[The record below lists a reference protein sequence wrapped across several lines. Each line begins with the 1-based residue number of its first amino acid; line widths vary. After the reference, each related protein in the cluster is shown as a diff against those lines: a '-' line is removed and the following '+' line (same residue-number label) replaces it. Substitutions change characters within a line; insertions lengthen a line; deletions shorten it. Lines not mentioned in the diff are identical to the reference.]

1 MHHLRRL
8 PSAAS
13 FSSMFGG
20 PPPSSD
26 TTPTSPSSEAR
37 SRSFSI
43 ASSSLADALDNDIH
57 AGLHLNDGEGPSSP
71 IIDEVSVA
79 NSEIIAALEALQ
91 ITQRAGYSER
101 LRLIAKIQHIMIDQ
115 PETRNAFREHGGF
128 LNAVSVLAS
137 LEERAAAEHHG
148 GVGIDTSEQRHE
160 LRYELVKLVFAV
172 LALAFEGHDV
182 NRSTFNDTVGYEAI
196 GEAIKLSGL
205 MEAQIDDKDVASGS
219 STTVEGLPASPTPAE
234 KLFSILYAFLT
245 ADFSSPPIYSYLR
258 RHLNPPSP
266 AETESAPVVFDA
278 DAKPVKAV
286 IDLAADAERI
296 VVLLAERADAVRE
309 SGGEAAEH
317 PEVVPLMLNLASQL
331 GENEIVLR
339 LAVLSSLLQLI
350 WSSTRS
356 QVALNEVGLVG
367 IALSRLIPSQEQK
380 QDDLSP
386 VERDLW
392 IKLMQRTLEMGSDTH
407 NSRRLFQLA
416 VKGWQGTDEE
426 ETLDEE
432 VLELILIGV
441 RRSRFPSFIHFD
453 LSPTGYSALV
463 LPSLGRVFPP
473 ATVGYTFMGWIS
485 IDVPPRAGDSFSVLG
500 CGDSSGKCHFQLS
513 ITSDLQFAVS
523 TSPSKPPV
531 VFTNHWLQLG
541 KFQHVALVH
550 QRPKYVLSSPI
561 SLYVDGQLVDTSKI
575 AYPTAPP
582 KDCDVQAW
590 LGTPTERV
598 AEGGLGKGLN
608 RVKWNLGPTW
618 LLHAEL
624 PEQMIYVCWTLGPRY
639 AGLFQDQL
647 GQFQTNASSTDLNVR
662 LEIAASN
669 GNAQPATQ
677 ALIQAIRE
685 RGSAVVPDHKIYFAF
700 SALNVLAAG
709 SSRGILGT
717 GLSDRARQA
726 LASTAASPR
735 GKAIVNSAIPRK
747 IDDVLLMPNGL
758 GHLTQAHACNP
769 RGLDAAVW
777 KIGGV
782 SVVTKLIELS
792 KTSAQLATTV
802 QLFVECI
809 QDSWRNS
816 EDAERTQAYE
826 TLAYLLRHKASLID
840 ARTHD
845 IILSFCGLDVDEPT
859 RSIVSNVLAF
869 RFIILDL
876 VLWGA
881 TDLPM
886 QQRHLQRLR
895 DFVQRSEHASFNMRR
910 VVKMHLVRKLLF
922 SLRAGL
928 FYPSMNDEI
937 VDFLML
943 VVTAHFST
951 ETVRHVA
958 TFLTA
963 TLCQVVHVSAHPIEP
978 AENIDSPDPEAE
990 NPAEA
995 FVLDVRRLD
1004 AGSYAASLRVLSAL
1018 HDLVLGTESTQ
1029 ALAKFAKVITTK
1041 WTLLFILDRTAP
1053 PLAAV
1058 LSLRIL
1064 VRLLQTQGSAFAA
1077 KFANSTDGYQ
1087 MLRSATPHLWNFG
1100 QIHLALFALLH
1111 GRDISKVSLDADFSP
1126 SVFATCSV
1134 DLSPVASEVVRVLVA
1149 CVARGVM
1156 VLERK
1161 PAEAVTREF
1170 VTPQIGIDKS
1180 PALNGGENPKPRLRT
1195 RLSLAQGFDVVL
1207 ALLDQAN
1214 RATTG
1219 SHDHLATSA
1228 VALPDLVAALK
1239 PALRL
1244 VGELEYAPAEH
1255 VPSLPIITP
1264 RNGYHFVATV
1274 RRGSRVSIDSFS
1286 SGPAEESAG
1295 LGVLGVPL
1303 STSNSSRLEASLAS
1317 PLWTSVMPDGQW
1329 PPIFD
1334 DPKTMGPAATSLLD
1348 FLSSQVTD
1356 AITTRHVKRMS
1367 ISGFDLPMTSAEPP
1381 LQILRDMI
1389 DASASSDLR
1398 SQATFRTSLLR
1409 AIMDRL
1415 TRASTATIVANRVAN
1430 FVEFATEQAFQG
1442 WYADIVHLIKFV
1454 LSYIEKLLD
1463 ESALSVPL
1471 DAAKP
1476 FVQLYK
1482 SANRLVLLALADDLE
1497 VPETVLNVLVHHQL
1511 TLFAGQN
1518 AEPEFFRLLV
1528 YRLSVL
1534 TIASRE
1540 PAPLVDFFKLLVL
1553 QRSGDVE
1560 DALGQQRKHD
1570 FEPPFSSKAI
1580 DTDVEGFVTLL
1591 MSSEPQIKELS
1602 DFWDGFIAGEVSRL
1616 RPILEKDIVRL
1627 EELATS
1633 LKQKRDAQRKRMRT
1647 QRTAIYDWSEGIH
1660 EVEATRVA
1668 HTRQDFTD
1676 HAAYIHA
1683 EWIDRS
1689 QALYRERGI
1698 WGMPLPTDR
1707 WQLDFTQG
1715 PYRIRKKLQAELP
1728 KKIALPPADTLT
1740 SNRYRRMGNGST
1752 SRHDSIS
1759 QSPEITLLKVQ
1770 AATPVP
1776 VSSPGQSN
1784 LPAEESMW
1792 VEGASMETTMMDSDS
1807 PEPVTDEDKNRK
1819 VRRSLES
1826 GDVIESVFNIN
1837 RIVGLDAVAGLLLL
1851 AKKNVYI
1858 IDGFFQTSSG
1868 DLVDAWEA
1876 PEEERDRHLQTL
1888 AELAVQSTASAHE
1901 VDIAHRSRRWAWT
1914 DLLEV
1919 HERKYLFRNVAL
1931 ELFFADGRS
1940 FLLTF
1945 SKEKRQAAQSGIA
1958 ARNPGSVATGSLHIV
1973 GATLGAKF
1981 SDAVLGQKT
1990 KLEHITK
1997 RWERREMSNF
2007 EYLMHLNTISGRTY
2021 ADLTNYPVFPWVLA
2035 DYRSDSLDLTDP
2047 ATFRDLSKPMGAQ
2060 NPQREAEFAERY
2072 QQLQELEDGTKP
2084 FHYGTHYSSAMI
2096 TVGYLIRLRPFTE
2109 SYLDL
2114 QGGFDHA
2121 DRMFHNLAKAWDS
2134 CSRLSHSDVRELIP
2148 EFFFLPDFLR
2158 NANGLKLGLRQE
2170 SDAPIDDVALP
2181 PWAKNDPR
2189 LFIELHRK
2197 ALESDYVSAHLHLW
2211 IDLIWGY
2218 KSGTGDDAIKAVNV
2232 FHHLS
2237 YEGAIGELTPSFR
2250 PCDRR
2255 TEQVMYPLLDLDS
2268 IANVDE
2274 RRAATS
2280 TIHSFGM
2287 TPKQL
2292 FSKPHPTRIPPL
2304 VAKATRP
2311 IFSHDNSIEQQ
2322 YTTLIQSIVPVCD
2335 IGQHISAIHPS
2346 TTPEKTTATG
2356 SHTLAF
2362 PGDASHSVSWG
2373 YADQAV
2379 RVHAKGNNNP
2389 TSLFEGMHS
2398 EFVSAACFA
2407 DVRTFVTAST
2417 DTNVSLWRWRWKHHQ
2432 RGEVQFQQVECLR
2445 GHSDQVVCLAASR
2458 PYSIVVS
2465 GSDDKTAIIWDLNRQ
2480 RVSERGFVS
2489 LRLVQHPSNSVCPP
2503 LVRACS
2509 GRARGARTVG
2519 YHRQSMKSSIISDTT
2534 GDIATCS
2541 GSALRLW
2548 TVNGVL
2554 MATQSTSNF
2563 VDPIT
2568 AVAFSQHETAPLVA
2582 TGHRGGRI
2590 MLWERVKS
2598 DTEPTGWAL
2607 KLVHTLRHKDRLDAR
2622 PVPDITCLTFTRRQL
2637 YSGDSSGRCYLW
2649 SPPGVELFLP
2659 DSIGGGSCM
2668 GCKQAFGL
2676 LETRRRCSSCA
2687 GIFCTMCTTTS
2698 VEVGGRFCASCF
2710 RVLSP
2715 LAVVEPAAPLT
2726 LTVAE
2731 G

>member
-43 ASSSLADALDNDIH
+43 ASSNLADALENDIH
-57 AGLHLNDGEGPSSP
+57 TGYHVNNGEGPSSP
-71 IIDEVSVA
+71 VIDEVGVA

-137 LEERAAAEHHG
+137 LEERAAADNHG
-148 GVGIDTSEQRHE
+148 GVGVDTAEQRHE

-172 LALAFEGHDV
+172 LALAFERHDV
-182 NRSTFNDTVGYEAI
+182 NRSTFNDTVGYEAV

-205 MEAQIDDKDVASGS
+205 MEAQVDEKETALASGS
-219 STTVEGLPASPTPAE
+219 SATIEGLPASSSPAE

-258 RHLNPPSP
+258 RHLNSPSP
-266 AETESAPVVFDA
+266 AETETAPVVFDA
-278 DAKPVKAV
+278 DAKPAEAV

-317 PEVVPLMLNLASQL
+317 PEVVPLLLDLACQL

-339 LAVLSSLLQLI
+339 VAVLSSLLQLI

-367 IALSRLIPSQEQK
+367 IALSRLFSSKEET

-392 IKLMQRTLEMGSDTH
+392 IKLMQRTLEMGADTH

-416 VKGWQGTDEE
+416 VNGWQGTDED

-441 RRSRFPSFIHFD
+441 RRSRYPSFIHFD

-473 ATVGYTFMGWIS
+473 ATVGYTFMAWIS
-485 IDVPPRAGDSFSVLG
+485 IDVPPRAGDNFSVFG
-500 CGDSSGKCHFQLS
+500 CDDSAEKCHLQLS
-513 ITSDLQFAVS
+513 ITSELQFSVS
-523 TSPSKPPV
+523 TSPSKPAV
-531 VFTNHWLQLG
+531 VFTNHLLQLG

-550 QRPKYVLSSPI
+550 QRPKYALSSLI
-561 SLYVDGQLVDTSKI
+561 SLYVEGHLVDTSKI

-582 KDCDVQAW
+582 KDSEVQAW
-590 LGTPTERV
+590 LGTPKERV

-647 GQFQTNASSTDLNVR
+647 GQFQTNASSTDLNMR

-669 GNAQPATQ
+669 GNAQPAAQ
-677 ALIQAIRE
+677 ALVQAIRE

-709 SSRGILGT
+709 SSKGILGM

-747 IDDVLLMPNGL
+747 IDDLLLMPNGL

-792 KTSAQLATTV
+792 ATSAQLATTV

-840 ARTHD
+840 SRTHD
-845 IILSFCGLDVDEPT
+845 IILMFCGLDADEPR

-876 VLWGA
+876 VLWGT
-881 TDLPM
+881 TDPSI
-886 QQRHLQRLR
+886 QQRHFQRLR
-895 DFVQRSEHASFNMRR
+895 DFVQRSEYASFNVRR

-922 SLRAGL
+922 ALRAGL
-928 FYPSMNDEI
+928 FYPSINDEI

-963 TLCQVVHVSAHPIEP
+963 TLCQGEWQLCATDLTAMLTLSNQLHAVVHVSAHPVEP
-978 AENIDSPDPEAE
+978 AENVDSPDPEAE

-1004 AGSYAASLRVLSAL
+1004 AGSYTASLHVLSAL
-1018 HDLVLGTESTQ
+1018 HDLVLGTDSTQ
-1029 ALAKFAKVITTK
+1029 ALAKFAKVITMK

-1111 GRDISKVSLDADFSP
+1111 GRDISKVSLDAEFSP
-1126 SVFATCSV
+1126 STFSLCSA
-1134 DLSPVASEVVRVLVA
+1134 DLSPVATEVVRVLVA

-1170 VTPQIGIDKS
+1170 LTPQIGADKS
-1180 PALNGGENPKPRLRT
+1180 PNLNEGEAPERRLRT
-1195 RLSLAQGFDVVL
+1195 RLSLARGFDVVL
-1207 ALLDQAN
+1207 ALLNQAN

-1244 VGELEYAPAEH
+1244 VGELEYAPAER

-1274 RRGSRVSIDSFS
+1274 RRGSRISLDSFS
-1286 SGPAEESAG
+1286 SAPAEESAG

-1303 STSNSSRLEASLAS
+1303 SNSSNLEASLAS

-1334 DPKTMGPAATSLLD
+1334 DPKAMGPAATSLLD

-1367 ISGFDLPMTSAEPP
+1367 ISGFDLPITSAEPP

-1409 AIMDRL
+1409 AITERL
-1415 TRASTATIVANRVAN
+1415 SRASTAMIVANRVAN

-1442 WYADIVHLIKFV
+1442 WYADIVHLIKFA

-1463 ESALSVPL
+1463 ESALSVPM
-1471 DAAKP
+1471 DSAKP
-1476 FVQLYK
+1476 FAQLYK

-1540 PAPLVDFFKLLVL
+1540 PAPMVDFFKLLVL

-1580 DTDVEGFVTLL
+1580 DTDVDGFVTLL
-1591 MSSEPQIKELS
+1591 ASSELQIEELS
-1602 DFWDGFIAGEVSRL
+1602 DFWDAFIAGEVYRL
-1616 RPILEKDIVRL
+1616 RPVLEKEIVRL

-1633 LKQKRDAQRKRMRT
+1633 LKQKRDSQRKCMRT

-1728 KKIALPPADTLT
+1728 KKIALPPADTL
-1740 SNRYRRMGNGST
+1740 SSYGYKRMGNGST

-1759 QSPEITLLKVQ
+1759 QSPEITLREPRVLHDLFSSRAKLTLQLRSTVKVQ

-1776 VSSPGQSN
+1776 PSSPGQSN
-1784 LPAEESMW
+1784 VAAEESMW
-1792 VEGASMETTMMDSDS
+1792 VEGASVDNTMIDNES
-1807 PEPVTDEDKNRK
+1807 PEPVMDEDKNRK

-1837 RIVGLDAVAGLLLL
+1837 RIVGLDAVAGHLLL

-1876 PEEERDRHLQTL
+1876 PEEERDRHLRTL
-1888 AELAVQSTASAHE
+1888 AELAGQSTASAHE
-1901 VDIAHRSRRWAWT
+1901 IDIAHRSRRWAWT

-1958 ARNPGSVATGSLHIV
+1958 ARNPASVATGSLHIA

-2218 KSGTGDDAIKAVNV
+2218 KSGTGEDAIKAVNV

-2237 YEGAIGELTPSFR
+2237 YEGAI
-2250 PCDRR
+2250 
-2255 TEQVMYPLLDLDS
+2255 DLDS
-2268 IANVDE
+2268 IADVDE

-2280 TIHSFGM
+2280 TIHNFGM

-2311 IFSHDNSIEQQ
+2311 IFSHDIPIELQ

-2335 IGQHISAIHPS
+2335 IGQHISTIHPL

-2465 GSDDKTAIIWDLNRQ
+2465 GSDDMTAIIWDLNRQ
-2480 RVSERGFVS
+2480 RFVRV
-2489 LRLVQHPSNSVCPP
+2489 LEGHEGRVQLV
-2503 LVRACS
+2503 
-2509 GRARGARTVG
+2509 T
-2519 YHRQSMKSSIISDTT
+2519 ISDTT

-2554 MATQSTSNF
+2554 LAMQSTSNF

-2590 MLWERVKS
+2590 MLWDRVKS
-2598 DTEPTGWAL
+2598 DSEPTGWAL
-2607 KLVHTLRHKDRLDAR
+2607 KLVHTLRHKERVDAR
-2622 PVPDITCLTFTRRQL
+2622 PVPDITCLAFTRRQL

-2668 GCKQAFGL
+2668 ACKQAFGL

-2698 VEVGGRFCASCF
+2698 VEVGGRFCACCF

-2715 LAVVEPAAPLT
+2715 LAVIEPAAPLT
-2726 LTVAE
+2726 PNLARAGDE
-2731 G
+2731 